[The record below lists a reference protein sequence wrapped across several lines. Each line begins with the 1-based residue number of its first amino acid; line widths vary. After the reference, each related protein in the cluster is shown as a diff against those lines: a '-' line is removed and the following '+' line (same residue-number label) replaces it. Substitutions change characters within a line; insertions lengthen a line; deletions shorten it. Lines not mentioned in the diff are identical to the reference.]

1 MKRTREQII
10 AMHDY
15 LKRTQSLLSQM
26 RCKSPRDEGYE
37 LLLSVIQQIYEDR
50 TDSVEE
56 RENATNKLN
65 RKHFLI
71 KCSVE
76 QSENAHLIYD
86 AVIKQGHFFSVEYVS
101 KKNYLKVKLV
111 SESKF
116 MEYINNAPSY
126 FHNK

>member
-37 LLLSVIQQIYEDR
+37 LLISVIQEIHEDR
-50 TDSVEE
+50 PESVEE
-56 RENATNKLN
+56 IEYVN

-76 QSENAHLIYD
+76 ESENAHLIYD
-86 AVIKQGHFFSVEYVS
+86 AIIKKGHYFSVEYVS
-101 KKNYLKVKLV
+101 KKNFLKVKMV

-116 MEYINNAPSY
+116 MEYIKNAPSY